1 MNSFKTSLLTPSG
14 SLFDGQVISVN
25 VPGTEG
31 DFQILHNH
39 AALMSSLDIGV
50 ARIKTEDNSE
60 KEYCVSGGFV
70 EVNNNEVIILAEAAE
85 SPDLID
91 VERAKASRKRAET
104 RLKETGID
112 RARAEASLKRALS
125 RLKLAG
131 SL

>member
-14 SLFDGQVISVN
+14 PLFDGQVISVN

-50 ARIKTEDNSE
+50 ARIKAEDNSV
-60 KEYCVSGGFV
+60 KEYFVSGGFV

-85 SPDLID
+85 SSDSID
-91 VERAKASRKRAET
+91 VERAKASKERAEIRLKESGIDRTRAET
-104 RLKETGID
+104 
-112 RARAEASLKRALS
+112 SLKRAMN
-125 RLKLAG
+125 RLKLVG